1 MPVVWPRDRADV
13 FIAGW
18 LFDENVQDHDL
29 PSDAVRGLTPP
40 AGSRRHEWLLG
51 RMAVRQAAENAD
63 LAGEYFDIGVS
74 QSGAPTLRG
83 STWKASITHTA
94 GVVLAAVAPTWVGI
108 DVERADRDV
117 SRLSRA
123 LLESEQS
130 LAQDV
135 GTLSLLVAKESVAK
149 ATTAGLG
156 GSIQR
161 WPVIGAELGEASKRI
176 HVGTPLGSVIV
187 SEVVQWR
194 DFLVGI
200 ALIPEHESID
210 AT

>member
-1 MPVVWPRDRADV
+1 MPVVWPRNREDV

-18 LFDENVQDHDL
+18 LFDEHVQEHDL
-29 PSDAVRGLTPP
+29 PAEGLCGLIPP

-51 RMAVRQAAENAD
+51 RMALRQAAED
-63 LAGEYFDIGVS
+63 AGFEAEDIDVAVS
-74 QSGAPTLRG
+74 PSGAPVLQG

-94 GVVLAAVAPTWVGI
+94 GVVLAAVAPTWVGL

-117 SRLSRA
+117 ARLGRA
-123 LLESEQS
+123 LLDSERS
-130 LAQDV
+130 LAENV
-135 GTLSLLVAKESVAK
+135 GILPLLVAKEAVAK

-156 GSIQR
+156 GSLQR
-161 WPVIGAELGEASKRI
+161 WPIIGVDRTEDTRYVR
-176 HVGTPLGSVIV
+176 VGTPHDTVV
-187 SEVVQWR
+187 ACEVMEWR

-200 ALIPEHESID
+200 ALIPDFESVD